1 MSFSHTRF
9 KRGDSKIVYTKTKE
23 EKMAD
28 IIHKLAMA
36 GIVAIICFGAYS
48 SYTGYQND
56 VYPMDQSIGLF
67 DRIMASSEP
76 KTIIADINAIK
87 GFIPTEGNAVW
98 LFPTETTN
106 FSRIQAD
113 LDVMEASAVKTSAVP
128 RDSSAFHT
136 GMMDISLRAEIIQ
149 ENMMDIVPYMYASV
163 SNILFTCV
171 WIAAIIG
178 IFTILKRKKQHLE
191 SFDKSKGV

>member
-1 MSFSHTRF
+1 VS
-9 KRGDSKIVYTKTKE
+9 
-23 EKMAD
+23 
-28 IIHKLAMA
+28 
-36 GIVAIICFGAYS
+36 GIVAIICFGAYM

-76 KTIIADINAIK
+76 KTILADVNAIK
-87 GFIPTEGNAVW
+87 GLIPTEGNPVW
-98 LFPTETTN
+98 IFPTETSN

-113 LDVMEASAVKTSAVP
+113 LTVMASSAEKISSVP

-136 GMMDISLRAEIIQ
+136 GMMDLSLRAEIVQ
-149 ENMMDIVPYMYASV
+149 KNVMDIVPYMYASV
-163 SNILFTCV
+163 SNILFACL

-178 IFTILKRKKQHLE
+178 IFAILKRKKQHLE
-191 SFDKSKGV
+191 SFDKSQGV